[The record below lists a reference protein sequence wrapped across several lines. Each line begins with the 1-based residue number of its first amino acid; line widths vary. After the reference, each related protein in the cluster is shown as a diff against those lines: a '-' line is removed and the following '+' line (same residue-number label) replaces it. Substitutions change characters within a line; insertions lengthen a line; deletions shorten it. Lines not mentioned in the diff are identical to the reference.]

1 MCLRDDV
8 EVAGGSWV
16 ANEVLGAVVLTAVLR
31 APEEAIGGI
40 ECSGR
45 RSSL

>member
-1 MCLRDDV
+1 MVSRDDV
-8 EVAGGSWV
+8 EGAGGCWV
-16 ANEVLGAVVLTAVLR
+16 ADGVLGAVVLTAVLR

-40 ECSGR
+40 EGSGR